1 MQVYVR
7 ILVLLYNLLKKIKMR
22 ETLITGTPL
31 PTEFKS
37 VDEVINGLKACSS
50 QITNDINDEEIDDE
64 FDIYKEIINNISLA
78 INYLETTKTN

>member
-1 MQVYVR
+1 
-7 ILVLLYNLLKKIKMR
+7 MR

-37 VDEVINGLKACSS
+37 VDEVINGLRACSS

>member
-1 MQVYVR
+1 
-7 ILVLLYNLLKKIKMR
+7 MR